1 MNSGQ
6 SGTAVKVWHQVDRQQ
21 FEQEIMPLAQ
31 PAVLKGLLAEWP
43 IVRQPSGQLAEFLTP
58 FASGQAVDFVIAPR
72 TSSGVLGYNNGL
84 DGFSFQRQQAP
95 LLAVLTELLRVA
107 GQVES
112 PLLAVQSAYV
122 SRALPGFLAKHPM
135 PLLDASVQP
144 RIWIGN
150 QVTVPAHFDDARN
163 LACVVAGRRRF
174 TLYPPEQAAN
184 LYIGPLDYAPTGA
197 PISTLIPGQ
206 IDLQRYPRYAQAQQ
220 ASQVAELA
228 AGDVLYIPTL
238 WWHQVESL
246 DAVNILINYWWGG
259 SIGELA
265 KPNTPF
271 DSLLH
276 SLLTMKDL
284 PQSERAAW
292 QAMFNH
298 FVFHQHG
305 DPVAHL
311 PADKQGVAGCIPKD
325 RQQQIQQWLI
335 AQLQASD

>member
-1 MNSGQ
+1 MNPALQ
-6 SGTAVKVWHQVDRQQ
+6 CTAVRVWHQTDRQQ

-31 PAVLKGLLAEWP
+31 PALLKGLLSEWP
-43 IVRQPSGQLAEFLTP
+43 VVQQTPAQLADFLQP
-58 FASGQAVDFVIAPR
+58 FSSVQPVDFVIAPR
-72 TSSGVLGYNNGL
+72 SQSGVLGYNSGL

-95 LLAVLTELLRVA
+95 VLAVLAELIRVA
-107 GQVES
+107 GLPES

-122 SRALPGFLAKHPM
+122 SRALPGFLSHHPM
-135 PLLDASVQP
+135 PLLDAAVQP

-163 LACVVAGRRRF
+163 LACVVAGKRRF
-174 TLYPPEQAAN
+174 TLFPPEQAAN

-206 IDLQRYPRYAQAQQ
+206 IDLQTHPRFALAQTA
-220 ASQVAELA
+220 AQVAELEP
-228 AGDVLYIPTL
+228 GDALYIPTL

-246 DAVNILINYWWGG
+246 EPVNILINYWWGG

-276 SLLTMKDL
+276 SLLTMKNL
-284 PQSERAAW
+284 AAPERAAW

-298 FVFHQHG
+298 FVFHQDG

-311 PADKQGVAGCIPKD
+311 PPDKQGVAGDIPQA
-325 RQQQIQQWLI
+325 RQQQIKQWLI
-335 AQLQASD
+335 EQLQAAR